1 MGKRKA
7 ALTHT
12 RISHDEATCLFLY
25 IPVHNA
31 HMGISLVSSMEMLPL
46 LTLLLL

>member
-7 ALTHT
+7 ALIHTH
-12 RISHDEATCLFLY
+12 ISRDEATCLFSY
-25 IPVHNA
+25 IPVHNVR
-31 HMGISLVSSMEMLPL
+31 MGISLVPSMEMLPL